1 MWIAGPVV
9 VGGGRVGRIA
19 VRSWTVLG
27 EISARRRLAIDP
39 AAEDAVAGLP
49 EPAVDA
55 VLPEGG
61 QSSRRSRA
69 HSSAYRPDAGVMNQ
83 PVAVF

>member
-9 VGGGRVGRIA
+9 VGGGSVGRSS

-27 EISARRRLAIDP
+27 EMRLLRRVGIDP
-39 AAEDAVAGLP
+39 DVVAGEDVEL
-49 EPAVDA
+49 EAWV
-55 VLPEGG
+55 G
-61 QSSRRSRA
+61 QSSRRSLA
-69 HSSAYRPDAGVMNQ
+69 HSAAYRPEAGVTNH